1 MTTNPVCKHYLP
13 QETIFERTYKFT
25 PGITC
30 KPDIETFLY
39 DVAMLQSLEIFHTLV
54 KNGVTGEYVIE
65 LSNILKVREHYSNE
79 TKPFD
84 PFSQFNYYYYYYQPI
99 YHQPQKIVYSSKFK
113 EKNSFWDAT
122 KHLPGYKKLLFN
134 AESRIEKIINIVDE
148 YYNNNRLWISFL
160 DEFTSFV
167 KVKNCN

>member
-1 MTTNPVCKHYLP
+1 MTINPVCKHYLP

-30 KPDIETFLY
+30 KPNIETFLY
-39 DVAMLQSLEIFHTLV
+39 DVAMMQSLEILHTLV
-54 KNGVTGEYVIE
+54 ENGVTGEYVIE
-65 LSNILKVREHYSNE
+65 LSNILKVKQHYLD
-79 TKPFD
+79 KPFNEV
-84 PFSQFNYYYYYYQPI
+84 FNYYYYHTICY
-99 YHQPQKIVYSSKFK
+99 QPQKIVYSSKFK

-148 YYNNNRLWISFL
+148 YYNNNRLWISFF